1 MNTPDMTHDVKELL
15 LLAIIELKNGNP
27 DEALLILERT
37 LYPKLI
43 SMGHAAVLTA
53 SRVLGKAA

>member
-1 MNTPDMTHDVKELL
+1 MPDMSQDVKELL

-37 LYPKLI
+37 VYPKFSSI
-43 SMGHAAVLTA
+43 GHAAMLTA
-53 SRVLGKAA
+53 SRVLGEAA